1 MKAATIHFGWD
12 WKGPG
17 VHGRFAS
24 VSSGERSGS
33 KDAVGVFCYLAK
45 LRSAMSPQERCSCEM
60 PRGAKRRS

>member
-33 KDAVGVFCYLAK
+33 KDAFSVLCYLAK
-45 LRSAMSPQERCSCEM
+45 RSFAMSPQEESSCEM
-60 PRGAKRRS
+60 PRGAKRLS